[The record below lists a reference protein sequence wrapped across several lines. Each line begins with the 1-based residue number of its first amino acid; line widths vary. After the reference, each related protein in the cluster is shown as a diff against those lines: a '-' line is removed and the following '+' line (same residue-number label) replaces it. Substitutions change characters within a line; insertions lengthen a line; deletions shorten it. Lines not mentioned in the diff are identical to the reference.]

1 VPLFFTYKY
10 YAEDEFDMSTRENKE
25 RIIKIE
31 KDIDTIINNHLAHIE
46 SDMAS
51 LRKTV
56 EKVDNRIWWIA
67 GLIIAGAVGNMYF

>member
-10 YAEDEFDMSTRENKE
+10 YADEEFDMSTQENKE

-31 KDIDTIINNHLAHIE
+31 KDIETIKNNHLAHIE
-46 SDMAS
+46 S
-51 LRKTV
+51 
-56 EKVDNRIWWIA
+56 VDNRIWWIA

>member
-1 VPLFFTYKY
+1 
-10 YAEDEFDMSTRENKE
+10 MSDTKENRE

-31 KDIDTIINNHLAHIE
+31 KDIETIKNNHLAHIE
-46 SDMAS
+46 KDMAG

-67 GLIIAGAVGNMYF
+67 GLIVAGAIGNMYF

>member
-1 VPLFFTYKY
+1 LNDKET
-10 YAEDEFDMSTRENKE
+10 AMSQANENEK

-31 KDIDTIINNHLAHIE
+31 KDIETILNNHLSHIE
-46 SDMAS
+46 VDMRN

-67 GLIIAGAVGNMYF
+67 GLIIAGALGNMYF